1 MVLVFSSDLLTIMQI
16 KLYLLN
22 YIIYIYIY
30 KLYPKFKKCNYHVI
44 LFIIFY
50 LYFPLVVKVSSR
62 FVHLVFLHVSAG
74 ILMQTTRKYIATNEM
89 IFSENASKV
98 LRKIKIKI
106 Q

>member
-1 MVLVFSSDLLTIMQI
+1 M
-16 KLYLLN
+16 
-22 YIIYIYIY
+22 
-30 KLYPKFKKCNYHVI
+30 
-44 LFIIFY
+44 FY

-62 FVHLVFLHVSAG
+62 FVHSVFLRVAAG
-74 ILMQTTRKYIATNEM
+74 IPMQTTRKHTATNEM